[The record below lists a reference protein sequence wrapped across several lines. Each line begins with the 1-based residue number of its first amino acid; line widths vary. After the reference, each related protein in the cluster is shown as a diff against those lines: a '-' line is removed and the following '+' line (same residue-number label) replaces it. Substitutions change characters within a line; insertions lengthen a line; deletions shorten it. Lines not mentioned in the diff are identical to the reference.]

1 MYVHVFFKKRMQ
13 LRYFFPLLFAF
24 FSSLVN
30 TKSLVGLKNYGETCY
45 ANSVFQF
52 LYRNKDFR
60 RSLNQY
66 LQRTNQN
73 PNFQALQEIFDK
85 MNSAPNN
92 TTIEP
97 ETFKAL
103 PAYFIPGLQYDVAE
117 VLAKYQEIPDFDWS
131 PFEIQLQSQD
141 THSQPSN
148 IFAVEFDLELLLSV
162 PKKEPVC
169 LSDLLALHFK
179 HLIIRSVSKNLII
192 RIKRL
197 RNVNGVDEK
206 IISKISI
213 PQTISLQQFSNPATV
228 PASSTHFQLDSFIE
242 HCGTCSDGGHYIF
255 YFHRNKTD
263 EYFAINDEN
272 VQQISREKFLEK
284 ASQAYLFLYRQ

>member
-1 MYVHVFFKKRMQ
+1 MLFRFFI
-13 LRYFFPLLFAF
+13 LLFF
-24 FSSLVN
+24 VSIVN

-45 ANSVFQF
+45 ANAVFQF

-60 RSLNQY
+60 RSLNKY
-66 LQRTNQN
+66 LHRTNQN
-73 PNFQALQEIFDK
+73 PNLQALQGIFEK
-85 MNSAPNN
+85 MSSAPNN
-92 TTIEP
+92 TTIDP

-103 PAYFIPGLQYDVAE
+103 PASFIPGLQYDVAE

-131 PFEIQLQSQD
+131 PFAIQLQD

-148 IFAVEFDLELLLSV
+148 IFAVEFDLELLLNV

-169 LSDLLALHFK
+169 LSDLLALHFR
-179 HLIIRSVSKNLII
+179 HLIVQSVSKNLII

-197 RNVNGVDEK
+197 RQVNGVDEK
-206 IISKISI
+206 ILSKISI
-213 PQTISLQQFSNPATV
+213 PQTLSLQQFSTI
-228 PASSTHFQLDSFIE
+228 PASSAQFQLDSFIE

-255 YFHRNKTD
+255 YFHRKKTG

-272 VQQISREKFLEK
+272 VQQISREKFLEQ
-284 ASQAYLFLYRQ
+284 ASQAYLFLYRK